1 MKRNTPTDN
10 QQESALGMR
19 AILRIPNYSRL
30 WLGQVIS
37 NFGDS
42 LTNLTLL
49 ILVNELTGST
59 AAIALMAIVLGI
71 PKVLFGTLA
80 GVYVDRLNRQKIMIY
95 SDILRG
101 IVVLGFLLI
110 TDVDMLW
117 LLYAIAFTQS
127 TIGTLFNPARSALI
141 PHLVPENG
149 LMSANALIQTS
160 GIFVAVLGAG
170 AAGVLT
176 GVFNVYAPAFIL
188 DAFTFF
194 ISAWLITRIVLS
206 PEQAQ
211 PTTTKTKAN
220 LRVIT
225 SQLKEGLVIIFKVR
239 ALAGVLVAAGV
250 AMLGLGAINIL
261 IVPFLV
267 NDLKVPETWFGVV
280 QLVQVTAMMISGAFV
295 AMIARRLAPPN
306 IISIAMIVTGIL
318 LSLIAGVGAVW
329 QLFVIL
335 FVLGLVMTPLQASI
349 STIMQTAVEDE
360 MRGRVNGALD
370 TMIQIANLA
379 SMTFA
384 GVFGDIIGVRTTFI
398 LGGIVVIM
406 AGIGSR
412 LIFGNTNSI
421 SALSPSHFIPSE
433 ADTTASSI

>member
-1 MKRNTPTDN
+1 MTTNTPTDAP
-10 QQESALGMR
+10 QESALGMR

-30 WLGQVIS
+30 WLGQAIS

-59 AAIALMAIVLGI
+59 AAIALMAIVLGV

-117 LLYAIAFTQS
+117 LLYVIAFTQS

-141 PHLVPENG
+141 PHLVPQNG

-194 ISAWLITRIVLS
+194 ISAWLIAHIVLR
-206 PEQAQ
+206 PDQAK
-211 PTTTKTKAN
+211 PATSDSKAN
-220 LRVIT
+220 VGAIAC
-225 SQLKEGLVIIFKVR
+225 QLKDGLVIIFKVR

-267 NDLKVPETWFGVV
+267 NDLQVPETWFGVV
-280 QLVQVTAMMISGAFV
+280 QLVQVAAMMISGVFV
-295 AMIARRLAPPN
+295 AMLASRFTPPN
-306 IISIAMIVTGIL
+306 IISIAMIFTGIL
-318 LSLIAGVGAVW
+318 LSLIADVGAVW

-335 FVLGLVMTPLQASI
+335 FVLGLVMTPLQASV
-349 STIMQTAVEDE
+349 STIMQTAVADD

-398 LGGIVVIM
+398 LGGLVVIL

-412 LIFGNTNSI
+412 LIFGNTTYLI
-421 SALSPSHFIPSE
+421 STQPRFIKVE
-433 ADTTASSI
+433 VDTTASSI